1 MTLHGLDDVMR
12 KLLTRTDVHKQL
24 GAVIPGTLEFLV
36 PILHDGEI
44 EQIGLVTATSPD
56 QGAGAFTCAIKNET
70 RDLDLVDGG
79 GPVDLNGIAPAV
91 MLDVGVAKA
100 NAPVSVG
107 DVLKFTVEVTDGG
120 ASGGDDL
127 QAVIEYRKA
136 MKE

>member
-1 MTLHGLDDVMR
+1 MAFTGMDDVMR

-24 GAVIPGTLEFLV
+24 GAVIPGTVEFLV
-36 PILHDGEI
+36 PILHDGVI
-44 EQIGLVTATSPD
+44 EQIGLLTATSPD
-56 QGAGAFTCAIKNET
+56 QGAGNFTCAIKNET
-70 RDLDLVDGG
+70 RDLDLIDGG
-79 GPVDLNGIAPAV
+79 GPINLDGIAPAV
-91 MLDVGVAKA
+91 MLDVWIAKA

-136 MKE
+136 MAE

>member
-1 MTLHGLDDVMR
+1 MFTGMDDVMR

-24 GAVIPGTLEFLV
+24 GAVIPGTVEFLV
-36 PILHDGEI
+36 PVMHDGEL

-56 QGAGAFTCAIKNET
+56 QGTGSFTCEIKNET

-79 GPVDLNGIAPAV
+79 VPVDLNGIAPAV
-91 MLDVGVAKA
+91 MLDVPLDKD
-100 NAPVSVG
+100 NLQVSEG
-107 DVLKFTVEVTDGG
+107 DVLKFTVDVTAGD

-136 MKE
+136 MKK

>member
-1 MTLHGLDDVMR
+1 MALHGLDDVMR

-24 GAVIPGTLEFLV
+24 GAVIPGTVEFLV

-79 GPVDLNGIAPAV
+79 GPIDLHGIAPVV
-91 MLDVGVAKA
+91 MFDVGIAKA
-100 NAPVSVG
+100 NAKVSVG
-107 DVLKFTVEVTDGG
+107 DVIKFTVEVTDGG

-136 MKE
+136 MAE

>member
-1 MTLHGLDDVMR
+1 MTYTGMDDVMR

-24 GAVIPGTLEFLV
+24 GAVIPGTVEFLV
-36 PILHDGEI
+36 PVMHDGEL

-56 QGAGAFTCAIKNET
+56 QGTGSFTCEIKNET

-79 GPVDLNGIAPAV
+79 VPVDLNGIAPAV
-91 MLDVGVAKA
+91 MLDVPLDKD
-100 NAPVSVG
+100 NLQVSEG
-107 DVLKFTVEVTDGG
+107 DVLKFTVDVTAGD

-136 MKE
+136 MKK

>member
-1 MTLHGLDDVMR
+1 MAFTGMDDVMR

-24 GAVIPGTLEFLV
+24 GAVIPGTVEFLV

-44 EQIGLVTATSPD
+44 EQIGLVAATSPD
-56 QGAGAFTCAIKNET
+56 QGAGTFSCAIKNET
-70 RDLDLVDGG
+70 QDLDLVDGG
-79 GPVDLNGIAPAV
+79 GPVDLGGIAAAV
-91 MLDVGVAKA
+91 MFDVGIAKDNAQVA
-100 NAPVSVG
+100 VG
-107 DVLKFTVEVTDGG
+107 DVIKFTVEVTDGG